1 MTSFTYQGRNNQ
13 GQLVEGRLDG
23 ASADVI
29 ANQLMSRSITP
40 ISIVAVKEA
49 SSVDKQLAKFFGAEK
64 VETVE
69 LIMFSRQ
76 MYTITKSGIPLV
88 RGLRGLAA
96 SIKHAHFQMVLND
109 VADSLETGVGL
120 SVALSRHPKVFN
132 HLFVSMINV
141 GESSGNLEQVF
152 LQMAYYMERD
162 EETRKRIKSATR
174 YPMFVMIAL
183 AIAITVVNVAVI
195 PKFAAMFA
203 QFKAP
208 LPLVTKILIGTSH
221 VFVNYWWLLLI
232 LVGGSVGGLVWYLK
246 TPQGAQ
252 FWGRKKLRLPIVGD
266 IIDRASMARYTR
278 SFGLML
284 RAGVPLNFALTLCA
298 RAIDNPYL
306 AQKIDAIR
314 RGVERGDSLIRTHA
328 AAQMFSPL
336 VLQMIAVGEES
347 GQVEQ
352 LLTDV
357 AEFYEREV
365 DYDLKTLS
373 DKIEPILIV
382 IMAVFVTILALG
394 IFLPMWDMYEVQ
406 KSAL

>member
-23 ASADVI
+23 ASADAI

-40 ISIVAVKEA
+40 VSIVAVKEA
-49 SSVDKQLAKFFGAEK
+49 SSADKQLAKLMGAEK

-120 SVALSRHPKVFN
+120 SVALSRHPKIFN

-221 VFVNYWWLLLI
+221 VFVNYWWLLLVV
-232 LVGGSVGGLVWYLK
+232 VGGAIGGVVWYLK

-314 RGVERGDSLIRTHA
+314 RRVERGDSLIRTHA

>member
-13 GQLVEGRLDG
+13 GQLIEGRLDG

-29 ANQLMSRSITP
+29 ANQLLSRSITP

-49 SSVDKQLAKFFGAEK
+49 SSLDKQLAKFMGAEK
-64 VETVE
+64 VNPVE

-76 MYTITKSGIPLV
+76 MFTITKSGIPLV

-183 AIAITVVNVAVI
+183 AIAITIVNVAVI

-221 VFVNYWWLLLI
+221 VFVNYWWLLI
-232 LVGGSVGGLVWYLK
+232 VVVGGAVGGLIWYLK

-252 FWGRKKLRLPIVGD
+252 FWGRKKLRLPVVGD

>member
-232 LVGGSVGGLVWYLK
+232 LVGGAVGGLVWYLK

>member
-1 MTSFTYQGRNNQ
+1 MASFTYQGRNSQ
-13 GQLVEGRLDG
+13 GQIVEGKLDG
-23 ASADVI
+23 ASADII
-29 ANQLMSRSITP
+29 ANQLMGRGITP
-40 ISIVAVKEA
+40 VKITAAKEV
-49 SSVDKQLAKFFGAEK
+49 SPLDKQIAKLFGAEK
-64 VETVE
+64 VKPVE

-88 RGLRGLAA
+88 RGIRGLAA
-96 SIKHAHFQMVLND
+96 SIKHPHFQIVLND
-109 VADSLETGVGL
+109 VADSLESGVGL
-120 SVALSRHPKVFN
+120 SVAFSRHPEIFN
-132 HLFVSMINV
+132 HLYVSMINV
-141 GESSGNLEQVF
+141 GESSGKLEEVF
-152 LQMAYYMERD
+152 LQMAFYMERD

-174 YPMFVMIAL
+174 YPSFVMIAL
-183 AIAITVVNVAVI
+183 AIAITIVNITVI

-208 LPLVTKILIGTSH
+208 LPLVTKILIGMSH
-221 VFVNYWWLLLI
+221 VFVNYWWILLLI
-232 LVGGSVGGLVWYLK
+232 VGGAVGGAIWYLK

-252 FWGRKKLRLPIVGD
+252 FWGRRKLKLPVVGD

-382 IMAVFVTILALG
+382 FMAGFVTVLALG

>member
-29 ANQLMSRSITP
+29 ANQLLSRSITP

-49 SSVDKQLAKFFGAEK
+49 SSVDKQLAKLMGAEK
-64 VETVE
+64 VNAVE

-76 MYTITKSGIPLV
+76 MFTITKSGIPLV

-232 LVGGSVGGLVWYLK
+232 VVGGAVGGVVWYLK

>member
-1 MTSFTYQGRNNQ
+1 
-13 GQLVEGRLDG
+13 VEGRLDG

-40 ISIVAVKEA
+40 VSIVAVKEA
-49 SSVDKQLAKFFGAEK
+49 SSVDKQLAKLMGAEK
-64 VETVE
+64 VDSVE

-208 LPLVTKILIGTSH
+208 LPLVTKILIGTSY
-221 VFVNYWWLLLI
+221 VFVNYWWLLLVV
-232 LVGGSVGGLVWYLK
+232 VGGAIGGVVWYLK

-252 FWGRKKLRLPIVGD
+252 FWGCKKLRLPVVGD

-406 KSAL
+406 KSAM

>member
-1 MTSFTYQGRNNQ
+1 MASFTYQGRNSQ
-13 GQLVEGRLDG
+13 GQIVEGKLDG
-23 ASADVI
+23 ASADII
-29 ANQLMSRSITP
+29 ANQLMGRGITP
-40 ISIVAVKEA
+40 VTITAAKEV
-49 SSVDKQLAKFFGAEK
+49 SPLDKQIAKLFGAEK
-64 VETVE
+64 VKPVE

-88 RGLRGLAA
+88 RGIRGLAA
-96 SIKHAHFQMVLND
+96 SIKHPHFQIVLND
-109 VADSLETGVGL
+109 VADSLESGVGL
-120 SVALSRHPKVFN
+120 SVAFSRHPEIFN
-132 HLFVSMINV
+132 HLYVSMINV
-141 GESSGNLEQVF
+141 GESSGKLEEVF

-174 YPMFVMIAL
+174 YPSFVMIAL
-183 AIAITVVNVAVI
+183 AIAITIVNITVI

-208 LPLVTKILIGTSH
+208 LPLVTKILIGMSH
-221 VFVNYWWLLLI
+221 VFVNYWWILLLI
-232 LVGGSVGGLVWYLK
+232 VGGAVGGAIWYLK

-252 FWGRKKLRLPIVGD
+252 FWGRRKLKLPVVGD

-284 RAGVPLNFALTLCA
+284 RAGVPLNFALTLCS

-382 IMAVFVTILALG
+382 FMAGFVTVLALG

>member
-49 SSVDKQLAKFFGAEK
+49 SSVDKQLAKLMGAEK
-64 VETVE
+64 VNAVE

-76 MYTITKSGIPLV
+76 MFTITKSGIPLV

-232 LVGGSVGGLVWYLK
+232 VVGGAVGGVVWYLK

>member
-49 SSVDKQLAKFFGAEK
+49 SSVDKQLAKLMGAEK
-64 VETVE
+64 VNAVE

-76 MYTITKSGIPLV
+76 MFTITKSGIPLV

-232 LVGGSVGGLVWYLK
+232 VVGGAVGGVVWYLK

-314 RGVERGDSLIRTHA
+314 RGVERGDSLICTHA

>member
-49 SSVDKQLAKFFGAEK
+49 SSVDKQLAKLFGAEK

>member
-23 ASADVI
+23 ASADAI

-40 ISIVAVKEA
+40 VSIVAVKEA
-49 SSVDKQLAKFFGAEK
+49 SSADKQLAKLMGAEK

-120 SVALSRHPKVFN
+120 SVALSRHPKIFN

-221 VFVNYWWLLLI
+221 VFVNYWWLLLVV
-232 LVGGSVGGLVWYLK
+232 VGGAIGGVVWYLK

>member
-1 MTSFTYQGRNNQ
+1 MTSFTYQGRNSQ

-40 ISIVAVKEA
+40 VSIVAVKEA
-49 SSVDKQLAKFFGAEK
+49 SSVDKQLAKLMGAEK
-64 VETVE
+64 VDSVE

-132 HLFVSMINV
+132 HLFVRMINV

-208 LPLVTKILIGTSH
+208 LPLVTKILIGTSY
-221 VFVNYWWLLLI
+221 VFVNYWWLLLVV
-232 LVGGSVGGLVWYLK
+232 VGGAIGGVVWYLK

-252 FWGRKKLRLPIVGD
+252 FWGCKKLRLPVVGD

-406 KSAL
+406 KSAM

>member
-23 ASADVI
+23 ASPDVI

-49 SSVDKQLAKFFGAEK
+49 SSMDKQLAKLMGAEK
-64 VETVE
+64 VDTVE

-221 VFVNYWWLLLI
+221 VFVNYWWLLLVV
-232 LVGGSVGGLVWYLK
+232 VGGAIGGLVWYLK

>member
-1 MTSFTYQGRNNQ
+1 MANFTYQGRNSQ
-13 GQLVEGRLDG
+13 GQIVEGKLDG
-23 ASADVI
+23 ASADII
-29 ANQLMSRSITP
+29 ANQLMVRGITP
-40 ISIVAVKEA
+40 VNITAAKEV
-49 SSVDKQLAKFFGAEK
+49 SHLDKQVAKLFGAEK
-64 VETVE
+64 VKPVE

-88 RGLRGLAA
+88 RGIRGLAA
-96 SIKHAHFQMVLND
+96 SIKHAHFQAVLND
-109 VADSLETGVGL
+109 VADSLESGVGL
-120 SVALSRHPKVFN
+120 SVAFSRHPEIFN
-132 HLFVSMINV
+132 HLYVSMINV
-141 GESSGNLEQVF
+141 GESSGKLEEVF

-174 YPMFVMIAL
+174 YPSFVMIAL
-183 AIAITVVNVAVI
+183 AIAITIVNITVI

-208 LPLVTKILIGTSH
+208 LPLVTKILIGMSH
-221 VFVNYWWLLLI
+221 VFVHYWWILLLI
-232 LVGGSVGGLVWYLK
+232 VGGAVGGAIWYLK

-252 FWGRKKLRLPIVGD
+252 FWGRKKLKLPVVGD

-284 RAGVPLNFALTLCA
+284 RAGVPLNFALTLCS

-382 IMAVFVTILALG
+382 FMAGFVTVLALG

>member
-232 LVGGSVGGLVWYLK
+232 LVGGAVGCLVWYLK

>member
-1 MTSFTYQGRNNQ
+1 MSSFTYQGRNSQ
-13 GQLVEGRLDG
+13 GQLVEGRMDG
-23 ASADVI
+23 ATAEAI
-29 ANQLMSRSITP
+29 ANQLVSRGVTP
-40 ISIVAVKEA
+40 IGIVVEKEV
-49 SSVDKQLAKFFGAEK
+49 SSVDKQLAKLMGAEK
-64 VETVE
+64 ISSIE

-88 RGLRGLAA
+88 RGIRGLAA
-96 SIKHAHFQMVLND
+96 SIKHPHFQLVLND
-109 VADSLETGVGL
+109 VADSLESGVGL
-120 SVALSRHPKVFN
+120 SVAFSRHPKIFN
-132 HLFVSMINV
+132 HLYVSMINV
-141 GESSGNLEQVF
+141 GESSGSLEEVF
-152 LQMAYYMERD
+152 LQMAFYMERD

-174 YPMFVMIAL
+174 YPSFVLIAL
-183 AIAITVVNVAVI
+183 AIAISIVNVAVI

-208 LPLVTKILIGTSH
+208 LPIVTKILLGTSY
-221 VFVNYWWLLLI
+221 VFVNYWWLLLA
-232 LVGGSVGGLVWYLK
+232 LVGGATGGIIWFLK

-252 FWGRKKLRLPIVGD
+252 YWGKKKLRLPVVGD

-382 IMAVFVTILALG
+382 IMAGFVTVLALG

>member
-13 GQLVEGRLDG
+13 GQLIEGRLDG

-29 ANQLMSRSITP
+29 ANQLLSRSITP

-49 SSVDKQLAKFFGAEK
+49 SSLDKQLAKFMGAEK
-64 VETVE
+64 VNPVE

-76 MYTITKSGIPLV
+76 MFTITKSGIPLV

-162 EETRKRIKSATR
+162 EETRKRITSATR

-183 AIAITVVNVAVI
+183 AIAITIVNVAVI

-221 VFVNYWWLLLI
+221 VFVNYWWLLI
-232 LVGGSVGGLVWYLK
+232 VVVGGAVGGLIWYLK

-252 FWGRKKLRLPIVGD
+252 FWGRKKLRLPVVGD

>member
-1 MTSFTYQGRNNQ
+1 MTSFTYQGRNSQ

-40 ISIVAVKEA
+40 VSIVAVKEA
-49 SSVDKQLAKFFGAEK
+49 SSVDKQLAKLMGAEK
-64 VETVE
+64 VDSVE

-208 LPLVTKILIGTSH
+208 LPLVTKILIGTSY
-221 VFVNYWWLLLI
+221 VFVNYWWLLLVV
-232 LVGGSVGGLVWYLK
+232 VGGAIGGVVWYLK

-252 FWGRKKLRLPIVGD
+252 FWGCKKLRLPVVGD

-406 KSAL
+406 KSAM

>member
-49 SSVDKQLAKFFGAEK
+49 SSVDKQLAKLMGAEK
-64 VETVE
+64 VNAVE

-76 MYTITKSGIPLV
+76 MFTITKSGIPLV

-174 YPMFVMIAL
+174 YPVFVMIAL

-232 LVGGSVGGLVWYLK
+232 VVGGAVGGVVWYLK

-252 FWGRKKLRLPIVGD
+252 FWGRKKLHLPIVGD

>member
-23 ASADVI
+23 ASPDVI

-49 SSVDKQLAKFFGAEK
+49 SSMDKQLAKLMGAEK
-64 VETVE
+64 VDAVE

-221 VFVNYWWLLLI
+221 VFVNYWWLLLVV
-232 LVGGSVGGLVWYLK
+232 VGGAIGGLVWYLK